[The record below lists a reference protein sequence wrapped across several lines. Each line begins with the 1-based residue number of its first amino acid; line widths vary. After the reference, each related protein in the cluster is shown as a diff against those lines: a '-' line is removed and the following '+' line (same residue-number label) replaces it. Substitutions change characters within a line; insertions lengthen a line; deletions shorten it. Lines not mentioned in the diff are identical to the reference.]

1 MEFKAN
7 QEFRV
12 GHTTY
17 KAGKT
22 YDAPEG
28 EVTVFVMNGWAEANG
43 LTTPPEATRPKN
55 TTMHIHNAS
64 SINESES

>member
-7 QEFRV
+7 QEFRD
-12 GHTTY
+12 GTTTY

-22 YDAPEG
+22 YNADDG
-28 EVTVFVMNGWAEANG
+28 RVTVFVMNGWAEADG
-43 LTTPPEATRPKN
+43 IEAPPEAARPKN
-55 TTMHIHNAS
+55 TTMHVHDAS